1 VQPPET
7 GNLRFSLPRASP
19 RKQVRRRLAAG
30 GTWIRTSVPRRRIY
44 ANTGIA
50 ADRDTGGADWREIGR
65 LGKDSRWMQSRPNVC
80 PPTDR
85 SDSPPQATTSRTE
98 TEALSGFLT
107 LDHTS
112 FRDALKMFGA
122 DLDRD
127 RRAGLSSSDD
137 WKSRENGNNQ
147 TSTHLRNSSIGGRRL
162 SRRCDMAERP
172 GAAT

>member
-1 VQPPET
+1 
-7 GNLRFSLPRASP
+7 
-19 RKQVRRRLAAG
+19 
-30 GTWIRTSVPRRRIY
+30 
-44 ANTGIA
+44 
-50 ADRDTGGADWREIGR
+50 
-65 LGKDSRWMQSRPNVC
+65 MQSRPKC
-80 PPTDR
+80 LSPTDR
-85 SDSPPQATTSRTE
+85 SDSPPQATASRTE

-107 LDHTS
+107 LEHTS

-137 WKSRENGNNQ
+137 WKSRKNGNSQ